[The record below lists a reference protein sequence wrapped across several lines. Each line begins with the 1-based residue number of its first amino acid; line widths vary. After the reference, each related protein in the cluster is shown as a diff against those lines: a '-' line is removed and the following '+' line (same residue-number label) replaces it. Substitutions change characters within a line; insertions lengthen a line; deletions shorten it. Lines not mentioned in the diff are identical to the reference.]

1 MHIFNLLGHLPFSP
15 IYIQIISG
23 ICQNQKLYMPFI
35 LNEYSQVNGEN
46 FVMVIYLPMQVM
58 PNK

>member
-1 MHIFNLLGHLPFSP
+1 
-15 IYIQIISG
+15 
-23 ICQNQKLYMPFI
+23 MPFI

-46 FVMVIYLPMQVM
+46 FVMVIYLPLQVM